1 MKVKRMLREEE
12 ELFKNKIDKLEKTK
26 CNNTNHNLTDN
37 NLWNN
42 QEESTTLS
50 VDMEAN
56 QYKSQFSVTTQS
68 KLLLTF
74 FRER

>member
-1 MKVKRMLREEE
+1 M
-12 ELFKNKIDKLEKTK
+12 N
-26 CNNTNHNLTDN
+26 DN

-56 QYKSQFSVTTQS
+56 QYKSQFSVNTQS

-74 FRER
+74 FREW

>member
-26 CNNTNHNLTDN
+26 CNNHNNSMNDN

-56 QYKSQFSVTTQS
+56 QYKSQFSVNTQS

-74 FRER
+74 FREW